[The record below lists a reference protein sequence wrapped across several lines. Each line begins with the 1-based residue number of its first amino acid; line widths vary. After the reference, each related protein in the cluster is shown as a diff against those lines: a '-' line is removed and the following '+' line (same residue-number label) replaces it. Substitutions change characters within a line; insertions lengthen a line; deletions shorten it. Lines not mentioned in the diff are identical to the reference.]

1 MYKKFISFLFLF
13 FLFFYSLAFSIEN
26 KIVLKVNN
34 RIITTVDIYNEANYL
49 KALNPNLNDLDQ
61 NKIIEIAKKSLV
73 RETIKSI
80 EILKYDMRGID
91 QEYLENLIKSIYT
104 NIGIKNKEE
113 FINYIN
119 TFGISLKI
127 IKKKLSSEIRW
138 NQLIYN
144 KFFSKLKIDKN
155 EIKKK
160 IQANKQKS
168 ISYLL
173 YEILYNVDQNIKSE
187 ELFQK
192 IKKSILENG
201 FENTATIYSI
211 TETAKT
217 GGNLGWINENTINKK
232 ILNKISN
239 LKIGQHTNP
248 IITPGGFLILKIKDQ
263 KEIEKEINIENE
275 LIIRTRYLQNQ
286 QLNQYSNI
294 YFNKIKRDIL
304 INEN

>member
-1 MYKKFISFLFLF
+1 MYKKFISFIFLF

-26 KIVLKVNN
+26 KIVLKINN

-113 FINYIN
+113 FIKYIN

-127 IKKKLSSEIRW
+127 IKKKLSSETRW

-160 IQANKQKS
+160 IQATKQKS

-173 YEILYNVDQNIKSE
+173 YEILYNVDQNVGSE

-192 IKKSILENG
+192 IKRSILENG

>member
-160 IQANKQKS
+160 IQASKQKS

-173 YEILYNVDQNIKSE
+173 YEILYNVDQNIKSK

-286 QLNQYSNI
+286 HLNQYSNI